1 MLGNETER
9 RWVFETLDAMREI
22 GADVARTWAFLDGDE
37 SSYDGR
43 STQPRRGEFNERA
56 FVGLDEVLYECERRR
71 IRVILTLTNYWD
83 DYGGIAR
90 YARWAREEGETSAYR
105 REDFFTSPKCRDAFE
120 AFVAKVVTRTNTF
133 TNVAYK
139 DDPTI
144 FAYQLINEPRLPG
157 DDRGDVFH
165 EWATYFGALVKRLDE
180 GNHLVSVGTEG
191 FFMRGE
197 GVEANPFAGAERQG
211 VDVDRLRESDAVD
224 FVAAHVWTDDWM
236 DSDDESKLRFL
247 ERWIRAHLAKSA
259 NDKPIVFE
267 EFGKKRPLAVRDAYF
282 ARTFELLREDDR
294 RRAGALFWLLS
305 PAEIEDY
312 DGFTVYDAPS
322 DASTLNIVRR
332 EIESKAAFFRGEGVD
347 ACCAECA
354 CAPPPARDDGDTFN
368 DDDTNDDDIVIEFP
382 DDGNDEIYVD
392 APDEIESFACRMATS
407 NAYEAHATYGDYVS
421 IELDIETKVP
431 IDVFADFITPRERM
445 SPTSVRTTTNK
456 DGDWRF
462 ASTFVATRR
471 LGDDGVYVDEGPL
484 RFRIDVVPE
493 TTPNERTFFVEGV
506 TEGVTVVFDSTRTFA
521 RTLAT
526 SRLAPTSFESA
537 TSPCCTS
544 HLASLWM
551 MCVCE
556 CAIATRSSVW
566 RAITATRFM
575 ATSKSRAPRA
585 TSRATKSRSKS
596 PPSIAPGTRASHVR
610 TRKPRTRARS
620 SSSTLSENTQVV
632 GDVVLDIFFSISSSA
647 YLIHRHI

>member
-1 MLGNETER
+1 MRYAMLGNETER

-382 DDGNDEIYVD
+382 DDWNDEIYVD

-506 TEGVTVVFDSTRTFA
+506 TEGVTVVFDSTAPFVVDAYLRPYA
-521 RTLAT
+521 RDVL
-526 SRLAPTSFESA
+526 SRADVVRIGDIAVLYVSFSEPVDDVRVRMRDRDAFVS
-537 TSPCCTS
+537 
-544 HLASLWM
+544 LASHHGDAFYGY
-551 MCVCE
+551 VE
-556 CAIATRSSVW
+556 I
-566 RAITATRFM
+566 
-575 ATSKSRAPRA
+575 SRAA
-585 TSRATKSRSKS
+585 
-596 PPSIAPGTRASHVR
+596 
-610 TRKPRTRARS
+610 
-620 SSSTLSENTQVV
+620 
-632 GDVVLDIFFSISSSA
+632 GDVPGDEVTFEISAVDRAGNTCFTCADAKTTDESSLVVVDA
-647 YLIHRHI
+647 E

>member
-1 MLGNETER
+1 MRYAMLGNETER

-236 DSDDESKLRFL
+236 DSDDESKFRFL

-282 ARTFELLREDDR
+282 ARTFELLRE
-294 RRAGALFWLLS
+294 
-305 PAEIEDY
+305 
-312 DGFTVYDAPS
+312 
-322 DASTLNIVRR
+322 
-332 EIESKAAFFRGEGVD
+332 
-347 ACCAECA
+347 
-354 CAPPPARDDGDTFN
+354 
-368 DDDTNDDDIVIEFP
+368 
-382 DDGNDEIYVD
+382 
-392 APDEIESFACRMATS
+392 
-407 NAYEAHATYGDYVS
+407 
-421 IELDIETKVP
+421 
-431 IDVFADFITPRERM
+431 
-445 SPTSVRTTTNK
+445 
-456 DGDWRF
+456 
-462 ASTFVATRR
+462 
-471 LGDDGVYVDEGPL
+471 
-484 RFRIDVVPE
+484 
-493 TTPNERTFFVEGV
+493 
-506 TEGVTVVFDSTRTFA
+506 
-521 RTLAT
+521 
-526 SRLAPTSFESA
+526 
-537 TSPCCTS
+537 
-544 HLASLWM
+544 
-551 MCVCE
+551 
-556 CAIATRSSVW
+556 
-566 RAITATRFM
+566 
-575 ATSKSRAPRA
+575 
-585 TSRATKSRSKS
+585 
-596 PPSIAPGTRASHVR
+596 
-610 TRKPRTRARS
+610 
-620 SSSTLSENTQVV
+620 
-632 GDVVLDIFFSISSSA
+632 
-647 YLIHRHI
+647 